1 MERIADVKLIKST
14 YQTDAIGQQV
24 ESDGTTRTLVATLH
38 GISRQEWYTAA
49 QAGLNPEG
57 MVFLRDSADYE
68 GETILEI
75 DGVRLYIYRVYP
87 TDDGGIE
94 LYYRKTVGVNLC
106 PAQSS
111 ESTS

>member
-1 MERIADVKLIKST
+1 MERLVDIKLIKT
-14 YQTDAIGQQV
+14 AYQTDSIGQQV
-24 ESDGTTRTLVATLH
+24 GGDEMTRTLVATLH

-57 MVFLRDSADYE
+57 MAYLKDSADYE
-68 GETILEI
+68 GETLLEI

-94 LYYRKTVGVNLC
+94 LYYRRNVGVNLWTTE
-106 PAQSS
+106 SS
-111 ESTS
+111 GSTS